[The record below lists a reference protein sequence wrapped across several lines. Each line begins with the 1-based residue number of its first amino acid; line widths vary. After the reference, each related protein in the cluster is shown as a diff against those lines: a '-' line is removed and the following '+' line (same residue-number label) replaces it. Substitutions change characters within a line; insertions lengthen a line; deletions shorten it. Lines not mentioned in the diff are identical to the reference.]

1 MYGGRH
7 LLPPTTVL
15 AFLLPRIVSISR
27 NAKILGIQ
35 KPKVK
40 VKQFSILNTF
50 PTDELFIV
58 DLETEVLFTVYHQ
71 GRSALSWLTLASYQ
85 TLGYVST
92 SSIYSQTS
100 AIKSLILYF
109 CKQFVTFSRISRK
122 SERWVGKCILLC
134 WPRRPHNWTN
144 ENLKVAQMSILRRGN
159 ISHILWKYI
168 SNFVEIYLKYISNFS
183 YFTGP

>member
-40 VKQFSILNTF
+40 VKVKLFLILNTF
-50 PTDELFIV
+50 PTGELFIV
-58 DLETEVLFTVYHQ
+58 DLETEVLFTVYHE

-85 TLGYVST
+85 TLGYVS
-92 SSIYSQTS
+92 
-100 AIKSLILYF
+100 AIKSWILYF

-168 SNFVEIYLKYISNFS
+168 SNFS